1 MDPYTLFVNILSPVI
16 GYLVGSILPAYI
28 LVRVIKKIDIREQG
42 TGIAGTMNAFRTLGK
57 AYAIPTAIFDTLKG
71 VGVIFLAE
79 YILKAEY
86 FFAHLSGL
94 AAIAGHVFPFYIRF
108 KGGRGLACATG
119 ILIRYMIEYLIVG
132 FEMLFFFFYMVLI
145 IMIFVYVSRT
155 GKILGAIVLPLIGYT
170 VFVYYPNVEYNLFFW
185 IILAYIFSFCIYHI
199 IKDKKLRIEDE
210 TFKSHWWRVIIRPV
224 ALLFL
229 VFYIYYSKEMAL
241 IVIGIVGLCF
251 IALDLIRF
259 LHRQANVLFTEKIKK
274 IFRKDE
280 KKKFSTMTIFLIGFF
295 VTILLFEMT
304 IAIIAII
311 YLTFC
316 DMFGKVFG
324 LAFGKHKLFHKT
336 VEGSLSFFGCVL
348 ICGYIMFA
356 SFNYPLILLLWGGIT
371 ATITEFLPL
380 GVDDNFTVPILSGAV
395 MTVITIFIS

>member
-1 MDPYTLFVNILSPVI
+1 MDPYKILINILSPVI
-16 GYLVGSILPAYI
+16 GYLIGSILPAYI
-28 LVRVIKKIDIREQG
+28 LVRAIKKSDIREQG

-71 VGVIFLAE
+71 VGVIFLAFF
-79 YILKAEY
+79 LGADY

-94 AAIAGHVFPFYIRF
+94 AAITGHVFPFYIRF

-119 ILIRYMIEYLIVG
+119 ILITYMVNYLLVG
-132 FEMLFFFFYMVLI
+132 FEMVFFFFYMLLI
-145 IMIFVYVSRT
+145 IAIFVYVSRT
-155 GKILGAIVLPLIGYT
+155 GKILGAILLPLVGYT
-170 VFVYYPNVEYNLFFW
+170 VFVFYPDVQYNLFFW
-185 IILAYIFSFCIYHI
+185 IIIAYIFSLCIYHI
-199 IKDKKLRIEDE
+199 LKDKLFRIEDE

-229 VFYIYYSKEMAL
+229 FFYIYYSKEMAL

-259 LHRQANVLFTEKIKK
+259 LHRQANVLFTERIKK

-295 VTILLFEMT
+295 ITVLLFEMP
-304 IAIIAII
+304 IDIIAII

-324 LAFGKHKLFHKT
+324 LAFGRHKLFNKT

-356 SFNYPLILLLWGGIT
+356 SFNYPLILLLYGGIT
-371 ATITEFLPL
+371 ATIIEFLPI
-380 GVDDNFTVPILSGAV
+380 GVDDNFTVPILSGTI
-395 MTVITIFIS
+395 MTVITLFGF

>member
-1 MDPYTLFVNILSPVI
+1 MDPYKILINILSPVI
-16 GYLVGSILPAYI
+16 GYLIGSILPAYI
-28 LVRVIKKIDIREQG
+28 LVRAIKKIDIREQG

-57 AYAIPTAIFDTLKG
+57 AYAIPTAFFDTLKG
-71 VGVIFLAE
+71 VGVIFLAFF
-79 YILKAEY
+79 LGADY

-119 ILIRYMIEYLIVG
+119 ILITYMVNYLLVG
-132 FEMLFFFFYMVLI
+132 FEMVFFFFYMLLI
-145 IMIFVYVSRT
+145 IAIFVYVSRT
-155 GKILGAIVLPLIGYT
+155 GKILGAILLPFVGYT
-170 VFVYYPNVEYNLFFW
+170 VFVFYPDVQYNLFFW
-185 IILAYIFSFCIYHI
+185 IIIAYIFSLCIYHI
-199 IKDKKLRIEDE
+199 LKDKIFRIEDE

-229 VFYIYYSKEMAL
+229 FFYIYYSKEMAL

-259 LHRQANVLFTEKIKK
+259 LHRQANVLFTERIKK

-295 VTILLFEMT
+295 ITVLLFEMT

-324 LAFGKHKLFHKT
+324 LAFGKHKLFNKT

-348 ICGYIMFA
+348 ICGYILFA
-356 SFNYPLILLLWGGIT
+356 SFNYPLILLLCGGIT
-371 ATITEFLPL
+371 ATITEFLPI
-380 GVDDNFTVPILSGAV
+380 GVDDNFTVPILSGTI
-395 MTVITIFIS
+395 MTVITLFGF